1 MKVFTDKDVDL
12 ASIRNRVVAVLGYG
26 NQGRAQALNLRD
38 SGVRVVV
45 GNIKDSYAEQARQD
59 GFTVQSIADA
69 AREGEVLAIL
79 LPDEVQSEIY
89 TRDIAPH
96 VTPGMVLDF
105 AAGYNVH

>member
-45 GNIKDSYAEQARQD
+45 GNIEDSYAEQARQD
-59 GFTVQSIADA
+59 GFAVQSIGDA

-96 VTPGMVLDF
+96 VRPGKVL
-105 AAGYNVH
+105 